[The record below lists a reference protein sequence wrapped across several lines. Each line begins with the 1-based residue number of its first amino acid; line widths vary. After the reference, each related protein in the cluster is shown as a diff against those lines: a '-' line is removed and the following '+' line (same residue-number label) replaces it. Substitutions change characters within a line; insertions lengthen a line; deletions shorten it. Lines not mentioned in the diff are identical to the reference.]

1 MQLRSYSEND
11 VRGKKVLVRADLNV
25 PLKSGAVS
33 DETRIAAS
41 LPNIIKLHEFGA
53 LISVVSHL
61 GRPRGEPKPE
71 LRMEPVALALERLL
85 IAQNCGI
92 NTVTYVPDCTGTA
105 VEEAIAA
112 QSPDTVV
119 MLENSRFYP
128 GETKNDAEFA
138 RQLAQP
144 FEVFV
149 NDAFGTAHRAHA
161 STVGVAEHLPAFA
174 GPLMLRE
181 VEALSRITEHPAK
194 PFVVVLGGKKVSD
207 KLPLLQ
213 NLCGRADRVL
223 VGGAMVF
230 TLARALGLSVGKSL
244 VEERH
249 IDACR
254 DIVADYNESA
264 TKLVLPE
271 DVTVTDDIE
280 SPANIAN
287 RRLAEIEDREMGV
300 DIGEM
305 TRDAFALQLS
315 DAATIFWNGP
325 MGVFEH
331 KPFDAGTIAVAEA
344 IAANPEAYSVV
355 GGGESVEALNKL
367 GFAASISHIST
378 GGGAS
383 LEFVGGLELPGLKTL
398 AV

>member
-1 MQLRSYSEND
+1 MQLREYTQDD
-11 VRGKKVLVRADLNV
+11 VRGKRVLVRADLNV
-25 PLKSGAVS
+25 PLKDGEVA
-33 DETRIAAS
+33 DDTRIAAS

-53 LISVVSHL
+53 LISVISHL
-61 GRPRGEPKPE
+61 GRPKGEPKPE
-71 LRMEPVALALERLL
+71 LRMEPMAKALERLL
-85 IAQNCGI
+85 KAQNCGLSA
-92 NTVTYVPDCTGTA
+92 VRHVPDCIGAA
-105 VEEAIAA
+105 VQQAVAA
-112 QSPDTVV
+112 QSPDTVLL
-119 MLENSRFYP
+119 LENSRFHP
-128 GETKNDAEFA
+128 GETKNDPEFA

-161 STVGVAEHLPAFA
+161 STVGVVEHLSAFA
-174 GPLMLRE
+174 GTLMMRE
-181 VEALSRITEHPAK
+181 VEALSRITENPAR

-223 VGGAMVF
+223 IGGAMVF
-230 TLARALGLSVGKSL
+230 TLARALGLSAGKSL

-254 DIVADYNESA
+254 DIIADYNESA

-280 SPANIAN
+280 SPEKIAN
-287 RRLAEIEDREMGV
+287 RRLAEIEDGEMGV

-315 DAATIFWNGP
+315 EAATIFWNGP

-331 KPFDAGTIAVAEA
+331 KPFDAGTIAVAKA
-344 IAANPEAYSVV
+344 IADNTEAYSVV
-355 GGGESVEALNKL
+355 GGGESVEAVNKL
-367 GFAASISHIST
+367 GFADSISHIST

-383 LEFVGGLELPGLKTL
+383 LEFVAGMELPGLKVL
-398 AV
+398 AE

>member
-1 MQLRSYSEND
+1 
-11 VRGKKVLVRADLNV
+11 
-25 PLKSGAVS
+25 
-33 DETRIAAS
+33 
-41 LPNIIKLHEFGA
+41 
-53 LISVVSHL
+53 
-61 GRPRGEPKPE
+61 
-71 LRMEPVALALERLL
+71 MEPVAKTLERLL

-92 NTVTYVPDCTGTA
+92 RSVTYVPDCIGAA
-105 VEEAIAA
+105 VQEAVAA
-112 QSPDTVV
+112 QSPDTVLL
-119 MLENSRFYP
+119 LENSRFYP

-138 RQLAQP
+138 QQLAQP
-144 FEVFV
+144 FDVFV

-161 STVGVAEHLPAFA
+161 STVGVTEHLPSFA
-174 GPLMLRE
+174 GTLMLRE
-181 VEALSRITEHPAK
+181 VKALSRIVADPAK

-230 TLARALGLSVGKSL
+230 TLARALGLNVGKSL
-244 VEERH
+244 VEDRH

-254 DIVADYNESA
+254 DIIADYNESA

-280 SPANIAN
+280 SPEKVAN
-287 RRLAEIEDREMGV
+287 RRLAEIEDGEMGV

-305 TRDAFALQLS
+305 SRDAFALQLS

-325 MGVFEH
+325 MGVFER

-344 IAANPEAYSVV
+344 IAANAEAYSVV
-355 GGGESVEALNKL
+355 GGGESVEAVNKL
-367 GFAASISHIST
+367 GFAGSISHIST

-383 LEFVGGLELPGLKTL
+383 LEFVAGIELPGLKVL
-398 AV
+398 AE

>member
-1 MQLRSYSEND
+1 MQLKEYTLDD
-11 VRGKKVLVRADLNV
+11 VKGKKVLVRADLNV
-25 PLKSGAVS
+25 PLKSGKVA

-41 LPNIIKLHEFGA
+41 LPNILKLHEYGA
-53 LISVVSHL
+53 IISVISHL
-61 GRPRGEPKPE
+61 GRPKGEPKPD
-71 LRMEPVALALERLL
+71 LRMEPVAKSLERLL
-85 IAQNCGI
+85 TAQGSGI
-92 NTVTYVPDCTGTA
+92 STVTYVPDCIGPPVQEA
-105 VEEAIAA
+105 VAA
-112 QSPDTVV
+112 QSPDTVLL
-119 MLENSRFYP
+119 LENTRFHP
-128 GETKNDAEFA
+128 GETRNDAEFA
-138 RQLAQP
+138 RSLAQP
-144 FEVFV
+144 YEVFV

-161 STVGVAEHLPAFA
+161 STVGVTEHLPSFA
-174 GPLMLRE
+174 GALMTRE
-181 VEALSRITEHPAK
+181 VEALSRITENPAK
-194 PFVVVLGGKKVSD
+194 PFIVVLGGKKVSD

-223 VGGAMVF
+223 IGGAMVF
-230 TLARALGLSVGKSL
+230 TLARALGLSVGRSL
-244 VEERH
+244 VEEKH
-249 IDACR
+249 INACR
-254 DIVADYNESA
+254 DIIADYSESA
-264 TKLVLPE
+264 AKLVLPE

-331 KPFDAGTIAVAEA
+331 KPFDAGTIAVAKA

-355 GGGESVEALNKL
+355 GGGESVEAVNKL

-383 LEFVGGLELPGLKTL
+383 LEFVGGLELPGIKVLT
-398 AV
+398 V

>member
-1 MQLRSYSEND
+1 MQLRRYSEND
-11 VRGKKVLVRADLNV
+11 VRGKRVLVRADLNV
-25 PLKSGAVS
+25 PLKNGAVA

-41 LPNIIKLHEFGA
+41 LPNIISLHEYGA
-53 LISVVSHL
+53 LVSVISHL
-61 GRPRGEPKPE
+61 GRPKGEPKPE

-85 IAQNCGI
+85 QSQNCGVSA
-92 NTVTYVPDCTGTA
+92 VTYASDCIGVA
-105 VEEAIAA
+105 VEEAVAA
-112 QSPDTVV
+112 QSADTVLL
-119 MLENSRFYP
+119 LENSRFYP
-128 GETKNDAEFA
+128 GEEKNDPDFA
-138 RQLAQP
+138 RNLAQP
-144 FEVFV
+144 FDVFV

-174 GPLMLRE
+174 GPLIVRE
-181 VEALSRITEHPAK
+181 VEALSRVVENPAK

-207 KLPLLQ
+207 KLPLLK
-213 NLCGRADRVL
+213 NLCGRADSVL

-244 VEERH
+244 VEEQH

-271 DVTVTDDIE
+271 DVIVADSLE
-280 SPANIAN
+280 SPQNIAS

-305 TRDAFALQLS
+305 TRDAFALLLR
-315 DAATIFWNGP
+315 DGATIFWNGP
-325 MGVFEH
+325 MGVFEV

-344 IAANPEAYSVV
+344 IAGNAEAYSVV
-355 GGGESVEALNKL
+355 GGGESVEAVNQL
-367 GFAASISHIST
+367 GFAEHISHIST

-383 LEFVGGLELPGLKTL
+383 LEFVGGLELPGIKVL
-398 AV
+398 VV